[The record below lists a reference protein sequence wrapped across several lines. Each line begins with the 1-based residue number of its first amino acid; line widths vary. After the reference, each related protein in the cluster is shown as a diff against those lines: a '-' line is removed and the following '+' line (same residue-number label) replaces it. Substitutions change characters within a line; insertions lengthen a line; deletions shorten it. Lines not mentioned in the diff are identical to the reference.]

1 MIKPLLAVPVL
12 LVAGLGLAVAFTASI
27 NGLAGPLPEPR
38 SAVSLPGVA
47 SPTNPAPTPPG
58 LPTADAPN
66 DSTGS
71 RTSGSGPTSTTKPG
85 PTSTSRAT
93 GQPTGTGTGAGKR
106 QGGQQVTNPGPKH
119 P

>member
-1 MIKPLLAVPVL
+1 MIKPFLAVPVL
-12 LVAGLGLAVAFTASI
+12 LVAGLGLAAAFTASI
-27 NGLAGPLPEPR
+27 NSLAGPLPEPR

-47 SPTNPAPTPPG
+47 SPTNPAPTATG
-58 LPTADAPN
+58 LPTAATN
-66 DSTGS
+66 NSTGS
-71 RTSGSGPTSTTKPG
+71 RSSGSGPTSTTKSG

-93 GQPTGTGTGAGKR
+93 GEPTGTGTGAGKR